1 MIYYSPLSPCSPR
14 FRHGYSKHNPRK
26 MVKMWAEK
34 EMRNLIR
41 LESAGVPVPHPIDLR
56 NHVLVMEFVG
66 EWFSEGSNLVWPTID
81 LGMWFLIYNPAG
93 SNGWP
98 APLLKDVKLSESKA
112 RELYVDLIKIIR
124 NIYQKALLV
133 HADLSEFNIL
143 FNEGKAP

>member
-1 MIYYSPLSPCSPR
+1 
-14 FRHGYSKHNPRK
+14 
-26 MVKMWAEK
+26 
-34 EMRNLIR
+34 
-41 LESAGVPVPHPIDLR
+41 
-56 NHVLVMEFVG
+56 
-66 EWFSEGSNLVWPTID
+66 
-81 LGMWFLIYNPAG
+81 MWFLIYNPAG